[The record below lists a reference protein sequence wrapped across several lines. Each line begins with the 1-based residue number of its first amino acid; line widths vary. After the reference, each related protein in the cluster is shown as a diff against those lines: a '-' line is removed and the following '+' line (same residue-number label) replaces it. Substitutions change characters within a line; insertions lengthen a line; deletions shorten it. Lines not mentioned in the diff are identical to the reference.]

1 MVGLP
6 AEEGRPLMRAYSLA
20 AANYEETLEF
30 LSIKVQDGPLTSRLQ
45 HLKAGDPILIGRK
58 PTGTLIVDNLLP
70 GKTLWLLS
78 TGTGLAPFLSVIKDP
93 EVYERFEHVIVTHT
107 CRFHSELAYR
117 DYIRKTLPADEILGE
132 LIGDKLTYYPTV
144 TREPFKTQGRIT
156 DLISSGR
163 IFADLHRPAF
173 SPESDRV
180 MICGNPQMLR
190 DTRIL
195 LEGAGLFEGS
205 HSRPGHFVV
214 ERAFVD

>member
-30 LSIKVQDGPLTSRLQ
+30 LSIKVQNGPLTSRLQ

-107 CRFHSELAYR
+107 CRFQSELAYR
-117 DYIRKTLPADEILGE
+117 DYIRKTLPAEEILGE

-163 IFADLHRPAF
+163 IFADLHRRAF